1 MKYSDIKELT
11 TKEIKELIRD
21 EKLSFTKLR
30 LMHSVNPL
38 DNPHKLKDVKLKI
51 ARLKTEL
58 RSREIV
64 INEQSDGK

>member
-1 MKYSDIKELT
+1 MKFSDIKELT

-21 EKLSFTKLR
+21 EKLNFTKLR

-38 DNPHKLKDVKLKI
+38 DNPHKLKDVKRKI

-58 RSREIV
+58 KSRELSIK
-64 INEQSDGK
+64 E